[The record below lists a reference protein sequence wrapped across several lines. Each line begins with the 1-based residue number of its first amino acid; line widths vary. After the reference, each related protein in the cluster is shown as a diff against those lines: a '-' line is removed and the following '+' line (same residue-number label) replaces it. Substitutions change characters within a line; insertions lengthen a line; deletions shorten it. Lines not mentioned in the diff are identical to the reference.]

1 MLNRNLIKQMKI
13 KSIALSAG
21 LLCGISMSYSQE
33 IKKDSIKTK
42 NLEEIVISSTRAG
55 KFTPVAYHNVKK
67 KELEARNLGQDI
79 PFMLNM
85 TPSLVST
92 SDAGTGIGYTGL
104 WIRGSD
110 PTRVNITINGIPY
123 NDPESHG
130 TFWVNLQDFGS
141 ALNSIQIQR
150 GVGTSTNGSAAF
162 GASVN
167 LETSVMSQEAFTEI
181 NNTIGSFGTRKHN
194 IIINSGLIDG
204 KFSFEGK
211 LAKIASD
218 GFIDRATSDL
228 QSYFLTGSYVGKN
241 TFIKALAFGGKEIT
255 YQSWYGTPEAVIKN
269 DKIGIQRVI
278 DNNFLSGDLANNLLN
293 DGRTFNWYTYDNEV
307 DNYNQD
313 HYQLH
318 ISQIVNSNWTFN
330 TSIHYTKG
338 GGYFEQFRASDD
350 LSDYGL
356 SNVEIGSEPITESDI
371 IRRRWLDNDFYGFTY
386 GINYENS
393 KVKAVLGG
401 GYNYY
406 DGDHFGEVIWAQ
418 YASNGNIRHRY
429 YDNVGTK
436 KDFNTYLKVNYQ
448 LNDKINLFGDA
459 QIRKVDYIT
468 KGIDNDL
475 RNIDLG
481 DEFTFFNP
489 KVGFTYTLNNT
500 SNIYA
505 SYSIGNREPNRNDFL
520 DSPIVPKHETLR
532 DLEIGY
538 KLNTQKYAIAANF
551 FHMNYKNQ
559 LVLTGELNDVGSSIR
574 TNVDKSHRTGIEL
587 TGGIQ
592 IIEQLNWTANLTFS
606 QNKISD
612 FNEVLYDYGA
622 IFDEYNVINN
632 GYKDTDIAYS
642 PNVIANSTIAYQPID
657 ILNISLLTRYVGEQ
671 FLDNTSNSTRKIDGY
686 FVNDLQIGLNFKTDL
701 IKEIG
706 ISLLIN
712 NILDHEYESN
722 GYTFG
727 YFAGNFD
734 GRENYLYPQAGR
746 NILAALK
753 LRF

>member
-1 MLNRNLIKQMKI
+1 
-13 KSIALSAG
+13 
-21 LLCGISMSYSQE
+21 
-33 IKKDSIKTK
+33 
-42 NLEEIVISSTRAG
+42 
-55 KFTPVAYHNVKK
+55 
-67 KELEARNLGQDI
+67 
-79 PFMLNM
+79 
-85 TPSLVST
+85 
-92 SDAGTGIGYTGL
+92 
-104 WIRGSD
+104 
-110 PTRVNITINGIPY
+110 
-123 NDPESHG
+123 
-130 TFWVNLQDFGS
+130 
-141 ALNSIQIQR
+141 
-150 GVGTSTNGSAAF
+150 
-162 GASVN
+162 
-167 LETSVMSQEAFTEI
+167 
-181 NNTIGSFGTRKHN
+181 
-194 IIINSGLIDG
+194 
-204 KFSFEGK
+204 
-211 LAKIASD
+211 
-218 GFIDRATSDL
+218 
-228 QSYFLTGSYVGKN
+228 
-241 TFIKALAFGGKEIT
+241 
-255 YQSWYGTPEAVIKN
+255 
-269 DKIGIQRVI
+269 
-278 DNNFLSGDLANNLLN
+278 
-293 DGRTFNWYTYDNEV
+293 
-307 DNYNQD
+307 
-313 HYQLH
+313 
-318 ISQIVNSNWTFN
+318 
-330 TSIHYTKG
+330 
-338 GGYFEQFRASDD
+338 
-350 LSDYGL
+350 
-356 SNVEIGSEPITESDI
+356 
-371 IRRRWLDNDFYGFTY
+371 
-386 GINYENS
+386 
-393 KVKAVLGG
+393 
-401 GYNYY
+401 
-406 DGDHFGEVIWAQ
+406 
-418 YASNGNIRHRY
+418 
-429 YDNVGTK
+429 
-436 KDFNTYLKVNYQ
+436 VNYQ

-505 SYSIGNREPNRNDFL
+505 SYSIGNREPSRNDFL

-612 FNEVLYDYGA
+612 FNEVLYDYGEF
-622 IFDEYNVINN
+622 FDEYDVINN

-642 PNVIANSTIAYQPID
+642 PNVIANSTIAYQPLD

-671 FLDNTSNSTRKIDGY
+671 FLDNTSNSTRKIDAY